1 MPNNPLRLPTSTAAP
16 NATVVPTA
24 TSTMATRSSSTTR
37 LNTRSRSRQ
46 SGVVSSNDFAITAV
60 LEMATTPAASRLSS
74 RLQPSRLAAQKPR
87 ASINPISIMT
97 ASPSRGASR
106 ATRRTRN
113 SRPTKN
119 ITSTTPISARARI
132 VAGSEIRPRAISGPT
147 ATPAARYPGTSGSRN
162 RWNTTVTSAATLRMI
177 ARSRRKWVAAAS
189 VTPERKADQGSRAR
203 TTDPSSGIRSGRPEM
218 DRASAASGGW
228 SVRRQS
234 LAKFQTSTTPSTA
247 RTTRSPGAA
256 RIATGE
262 GTLGS
267 PTPTVP
273 GSLCRTRSTEPATA
287 P

>member
-1 MPNNPLRLPTSTAAP
+1 
-16 NATVVPTA
+16 
-24 TSTMATRSSSTTR
+24 
-37 LNTRSRSRQ
+37 
-46 SGVVSSNDFAITAV
+46 
-60 LEMATTPAASRLSS
+60 
-74 RLQPSRLAAQKPR
+74 
-87 ASINPISIMT
+87 MT

-147 ATPAARYPGTSGSRN
+147 ATPAARYPGTSGSLN

-203 TTDPSSGIRSGRPEM
+203 TTDPSSGIRSGRPEI

-234 LAKFQTSTTPSTA
+234 LARSQTSTTPSTA
-247 RTTRSPGAA
+247 RRRDHLERLESPLGKGPWAA
-256 RIATGE
+256 QPQPSRARCAG
-262 GTLGS
+262 
-267 PTPTVP
+267 
-273 GSLCRTRSTEPATA
+273 PAPPSRRQPAA